1 MKKHRSIARAVLAA
15 LAVLFLLPCLLLALP
30 LAGEPLDAL
39 WAAVTSPDYLRG
51 YRNTLALAAGGM
63 ALQIAAAL
71 PAGYVLARRVSRR
84 VRRGCLV
91 LCGLLM
97 LLPQQA
103 LMLPQYLVLQTLGLL
118 DTLAGLLLM
127 TAFQPWMVLL
137 LWFGASRLDRELFD
151 AAACDG
157 AAGMTFARRIY
168 LPLMAPYLAAAA
180 LLSMAESW
188 NLLEQPMIFLQQKAR
203 YPLSVLLSRLPEAEP
218 AQKLFAGLLFLL
230 PLLALFGW
238 RCLGGGDTSHEKK

>member
-1 MKKHRSIARAVLAA
+1 MRGKHTMLRAVLIVLAA
-15 LAVLFLLPCLLLALP
+15 LFLLPCLLLALP
-30 LAGEPLDAL
+30 LAGAPLDAL
-39 WAAVTSPDYLRG
+39 WAAVTSPAYLQS
-51 YRNTLALAAGGM
+51 YRNTLAFAVGGVV
-63 ALQIAAAL
+63 LQTAAAL
-71 PAGYVLARRVSRR
+71 PAGYVLARGVSRR
-84 VRRGCLV
+84 TRRICLA

-103 LMLPQYLVLQTLGLL
+103 LMLPQYLILQQLGLL
-118 DTLAGLLLM
+118 DTLAGLLLV

-137 LWFGASRLDRELFD
+137 FWFGASRLDGELFD

-157 AAGMTFARRIY
+157 AAGATFARRVY

-188 NLLEQPMIFLQQKAR
+188 NLLEQPMIFLQQKTR

-230 PLLALFGW
+230 PLAIAFGAI
-238 RCLGGGDTSHEKK
+238 CGGKNRRR